1 MDNQKLTAIDV
12 GLIEYE
18 EALCL
23 QMKIHRLVSLGKLGH
38 VLLILEHYPVITLG
52 SRADP
57 QNILADPGL
66 LRAKGVSVF
75 QSNRGGDVTYHGPGQ
90 IVGYPIINLNRL
102 GKDVKAHVRKLE
114 EVTIRLLKSE
124 YGIDA
129 ERSPGFPGVWVG
141 NEKITAI
148 GCAIKRWVTWHGFAF
163 NINTDMAGFSLIHSC
178 GLLDKGV
185 TSLEK
190 LIGTR
195 LDMQR
200 NKDFVIKYFCD
211 VYGLDGETEDIQ
223 AFLKQIK
230 ELTYECEQAGLA

>member
-1 MDNQKLTAIDV
+1 MDNKKLTVIDA
-12 GLIEYE
+12 GLIGYE
-18 EALCL
+18 EALYL
-23 QMKIHRLVSLGKLGH
+23 QMKIHRLVSHGKLGH
-38 VLLILEHYPVITLG
+38 VLLILEHFPVITLG
-52 SRADP
+52 SGANA

-90 IVGYPIINLNRL
+90 IVGYPVIDLKRL
-102 GKDVKAHVRKLE
+102 DKDVKEHVRKLE

-129 ERSPGFPGVWVG
+129 ERIPGLPGVWVG

-148 GCAIKRWVTWHGFAF
+148 GCAVKRWVTWHGFAF
-163 NINTDMAGFSLIHSC
+163 NLNTDMIGFSLIHPC
-178 GLLDKGV
+178 GILDRGV

-200 NKDFVIKYFCD
+200 NKNFFIRYFCD
-211 VYGLDGETEDIQ
+211 VYGLDGETANLQ
-223 AFLKQIK
+223 TFLDRVK
-230 ELTYECEQAGLA
+230 ELTNECEQAGLA